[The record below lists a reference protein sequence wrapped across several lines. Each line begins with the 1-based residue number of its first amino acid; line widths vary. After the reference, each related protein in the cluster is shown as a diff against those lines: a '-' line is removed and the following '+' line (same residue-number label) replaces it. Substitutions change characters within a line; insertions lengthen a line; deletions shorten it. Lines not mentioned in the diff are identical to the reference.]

1 MKNLRRIALGLVVSG
16 VCLYFVFRD
25 VKWREVWAHLQQMNL
40 PLFLVSMLL
49 MLAAYFLMTWRWRHL
64 LDPLQMP
71 SPGAKASPA
80 PSPQGVRAHETIFS
94 LYGKMMT
101 GYFFNAFFPARAGD
115 LVRAYLLGRSTGLRK
130 TTVLATIVIEK
141 AFDGI
146 ALLLMLL
153 LSLLLLPS
161 VTRSTAVGFSPDT
174 LAWAAGVLMVAA
186 IVGLALFYLYSD
198 PIARLVERVMS
209 RLPLPTGLRRL
220 VVRLIE
226 TFAGGM
232 HVFKSPR
239 PLVSAAVISLL
250 VWVVVAGMFATA
262 LASFDTP
269 FPAELVGVVGLLFI
283 TSLVNLGLLVPAL
296 PGNVGTYEA
305 LCIAAMAFF
314 GVDKEL
320 AVAFA
325 LVFHMG
331 QLATTLAVG
340 LVAFWMQNLSLSEMR
355 PVEEAAEREYRE
367 IVE

>member
-1 MKNLRRIALGLVVSG
+1 
-16 VCLYFVFRD
+16 
-25 VKWREVWAHLQQMNL
+25 
-40 PLFLVSMLL
+40 
-49 MLAAYFLMTWRWRHL
+49 
-64 LDPLQMP
+64 
-71 SPGAKASPA
+71 
-80 PSPQGVRAHETIFS
+80 
-94 LYGKMMT
+94 
-101 GYFFNAFFPARAGD
+101 
-115 LVRAYLLGRSTGLRK
+115 
-130 TTVLATIVIEK
+130 
-141 AFDGI
+141 
-146 ALLLMLL
+146 MLL

-174 LAWAAGVLMVAA
+174 LAWAAGVLLVAA
-186 IVGLALFYLYSD
+186 LAGLALFYLYSD
-198 PIARLVERVMS
+198 PIARLAERVMS
-209 RLPLPTGLRRL
+209 RLPVPAGLRRL

-239 PLVSAAVISLL
+239 PLVSAALISLL

-325 LVFHMG
+325 LVFHVG
-331 QLATTLAVG
+331 QLATTLIVG